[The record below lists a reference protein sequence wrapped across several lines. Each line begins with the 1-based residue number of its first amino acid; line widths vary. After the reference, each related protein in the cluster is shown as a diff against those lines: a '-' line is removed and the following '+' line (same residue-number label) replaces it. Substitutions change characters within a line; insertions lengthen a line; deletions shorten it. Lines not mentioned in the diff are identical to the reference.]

1 MGLDVSA
8 ATAVLDQVTAEIS
21 AFLHGAGQQ
30 GIDRPA
36 QWLRAQHLQELRRIM
51 TPVQQLLETPGE
63 LPSELRPRLDSYK
76 VRLLELQAILQEMN
90 TALQQGTAV
99 MQSRQE
105 DLVKL
110 RLWLATYR
118 NLR

>member
-1 MGLDVSA
+1 MALEVSA
-8 ATAVLDQVTAEIS
+8 AAAVLDQVTAEIS
-21 AFLHGAGQQ
+21 AFLNGAGQQ

-36 QWLRAQHLQELRRIM
+36 QWLRARHLQELRRIM
-51 TPVQQLLETPGE
+51 TPAQQLLETPGE
-63 LPSELRPRLDSYK
+63 LPAELRPRLDLYK
-76 VRLLELQAILQEMN
+76 ARLLELQAILQEMN
-90 TALQQGTAV
+90 SALQQSTGT
-99 MQSRQE
+99 MLSRQE